1 VDYHSLTG
9 QENMIHSLALTLF
22 LGKPLVMYGGI
33 FTFLL
38 LLFTATVGFLNFK
51 GIHTIPFKWH
61 PRLALTTIIVAAIH
75 ATFGL
80 SIFFNF

>member
-1 VDYHSLTG
+1 
-9 QENMIHSLALTLF
+9 MIHKIAFMLF

-38 LLFTATVGFLNFK
+38 MMFTATVGLLNFK
-51 GIHTIPFKWH
+51 GITVIPFKWH
-61 PRLALTTIIVAAIH
+61 PRLAATTIIVATIH
-75 ATFGL
+75 AIFGL